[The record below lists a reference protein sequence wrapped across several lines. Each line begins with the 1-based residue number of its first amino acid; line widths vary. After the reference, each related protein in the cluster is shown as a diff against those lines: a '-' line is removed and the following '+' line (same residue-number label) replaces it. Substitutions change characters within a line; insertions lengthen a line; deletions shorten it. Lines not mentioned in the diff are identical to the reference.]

1 MPGMVKPTLT
11 GTGFAVADA
20 EVKESRNGNQYAKV
34 RLRVLIEDKAEDA
47 DEYPAPWWIT
57 AMVFGRA
64 ADAAAEV
71 LKGDACTF
79 LGVLDRRH
87 YTAKNGEER
96 EHWTVL
102 CDGFRAAEQPSGQ
115 GRGGGAETRKPAR
128 AKGCGRR
135 RQNEPPPIDE
145 DDIPF

>member
-1 MPGMVKPTLT
+1 MPGMVKPTLV

-20 EVKESRNGNQYAKV
+20 EVKQARSGKEYVKV
-34 RLRVLIEDKAEDA
+34 RLRVMIEDKAEQSD
-47 DEYPAPWWIT
+47 DWPEPWWIT

-71 LKGDACTF
+71 QKGDACSF

-87 YTAKNGEER
+87 YTAKNGDER

-102 CDGFRAAEQPSGQ
+102 CDGFRAAEQPAGQ
-115 GRGGGAETRKPAR
+115 GRGGHAETRKPN
-128 AKGCGRR
+128 GGGQR
-135 RQNEPPPIDE
+135 RQANEFGPDE
-145 DDIPF
+145 GMPF